1 MVALIIIILLS
12 LLFLYKRYMPV
23 WGISLLRELTN
34 VINITEDVILLDT
47 RDYITS
53 SKDTRASAY
62 CIPLAYLNRHYVDLP
77 SNKKIVVVA
86 SDYIES
92 NLSIRFLRKK
102 GFQVSGYHLTN
113 KFKKEG
119 YYYGVQCANEK

>member
-1 MVALIIIILLS
+1 MGVLIIIILLS

-23 WGISLLRELTN
+23 WGISLLRELNN
-34 VINITEDVILLDT
+34 VMNTTEDVIILDT

-53 SKDTRASAY
+53 SKDTKASAY

-86 SDYIES
+86 SDYVES

-102 GFQVSGYHLTN
+102 GFQVSGYHLPN
-113 KFKKEG
+113 KLRKEG